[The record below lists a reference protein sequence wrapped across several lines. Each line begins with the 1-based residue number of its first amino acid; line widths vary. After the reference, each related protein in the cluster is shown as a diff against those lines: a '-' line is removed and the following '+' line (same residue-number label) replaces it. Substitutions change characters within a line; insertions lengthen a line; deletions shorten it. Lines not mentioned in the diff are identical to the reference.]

1 MSFLFYDK
9 NKLEDERSFS
19 HYLKRIAKLFLTM
32 LLSKGYLLYSS
43 CLCVRCP
50 FRPKD
55 PKSFHVKSPDGRIV
69 VSIDAGSKIA
79 WSVIDQS
86 NVIITPSGMSLT
98 LDNGEVLGD
107 HPHIISA
114 KTATVNT
121 IINTPFYK
129 KKSIIDNYSELTLQ
143 CEGDYGIIVRAYN
156 DGAAYRFFT
165 RKKDEITIHSEEANF
180 NFESDYNCFIAH
192 VKDFRGSDN
201 TFNHSNRYILNLPFQ
216 K

>member
-1 MSFLFYDK
+1 MKEAFPRFKTNSEIISGNVIIKTVFVVFFMFVGSLS
-9 NKLEDERSFS
+9 LSAQRS
-19 HYLKRIAKLFLTM
+19 
-32 LLSKGYLLYSS
+32 
-43 CLCVRCP
+43 
-50 FRPKD
+50 
-55 PKSFHVKSPDGRIV
+55 KSFHVKSPDGRIV

-129 KKSIIDNYSELTLQ
+129 KKSIIDNY
-143 CEGDYGIIVRAYN
+143 
-156 DGAAYRFFT
+156 
-165 RKKDEITIHSEEANF
+165 
-180 NFESDYNCFIAH
+180 
-192 VKDFRGSDN
+192 
-201 TFNHSNRYILNLPFQ
+201 
-216 K
+216 